1 VRADLRKSAI
11 LKGAVG
17 NYLGLGDD
25 AIAVEKDYA
34 AFLGLDVPFPD
45 DWHASRDVFADYATT
60 LAKISK
66 SYGRWGQTI
75 FLMQSNDLGE
85 VLERRPATAVS
96 SSSMPH
102 KNNPS
107 RSEALIHYSRIVP
120 ALAEV
125 ILADMVNFYERD
137 NTSRPNDTLAELSRT
152 AEQMMADTGTLLQR
166 LEVKPSAML
175 ANLNRTGGLITAQRV
190 LQALIPKLGKQQASD
205 IIYSLAKQAY
215 SSGQTFA
222 EALSADKQVTQHLS
236 AKEIASLTDTA
247 SYLGLDALQVDAV
260 INYVETLRKT
270 DPRTE

>member
-1 VRADLRKSAI
+1 
-11 LKGAVG
+11 
-17 NYLGLGDD
+17 
-25 AIAVEKDYA
+25 
-34 AFLGLDVPFPD
+34 
-45 DWHASRDVFADYATT
+45 
-60 LAKISK
+60 
-66 SYGRWGQTI
+66 
-75 FLMQSNDLGE
+75 
-85 VLERRPATAVS
+85 
-96 SSSMPH
+96 
-102 KNNPS
+102 
-107 RSEALIHYSRIVP
+107 
-120 ALAEV
+120 
-125 ILADMVNFYERD
+125 
-137 NTSRPNDTLAELSRT
+137 
-152 AEQMMADTGTLLQR
+152 
-166 LEVKPSAML
+166 ML